1 MSYLQLNSG
10 TEREVLRDSP
20 GVAGV
25 TRREFSITS
34 DAVLLSAVVRSVTG
48 SVTIELYAQV
58 DGQQSLLI
66 SFPAVIT
73 PTTSP
78 LTDRSPITNGSLL
91 LVVTYTGSCDYS
103 VYARAVGS
111 GSSTVSGSVTITNFP
126 SVQNVALVENLR
138 QQILKATDRQQD
150 ITYLD
155 FGTKDER
162 VSQIDYVAPSV
173 GIQVARKIFTY
184 TLVGNRYRRDS
195 IDWSII

>member
-10 TEREVLRDSP
+10 TEREVLRDKP

-34 DAVLLSAVVRSVTG
+34 DAVLLSAVVRAVTG

-66 SFPAVIT
+66 SFPAVTT

-103 VYARAVGS
+103 VFARAVGS

-126 SVQNVALVENLR
+126 STQNVALVENIR

-162 VSQIDYVAPSV
+162 VSQIDFVAPSV
-173 GIQVARKIFTY
+173 GTSVARKTLTY

>member
-48 SVTIELYAQV
+48 SVTIELYTQV

-111 GSSTVSGSVTITNFP
+111 GSSTVSGSVTVTNFP
-126 SVQNVALVENLR
+126 VTQDVVLVENLR